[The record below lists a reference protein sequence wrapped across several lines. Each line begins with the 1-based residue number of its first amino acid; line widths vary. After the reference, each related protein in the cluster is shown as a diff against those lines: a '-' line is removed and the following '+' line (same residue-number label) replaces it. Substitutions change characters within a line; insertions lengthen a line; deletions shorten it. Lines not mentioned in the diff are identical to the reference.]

1 MNRLGTWNVGG
12 MNKEDKRSQ
21 VMDVFRRGRF
31 DLLALTETKL
41 KGNGEDEWC
50 GVKCVYAGVEKNERA
65 REGVAV
71 LMSELWH
78 KSLVNF
84 VCVSSRILMVKFK
97 FARVKV
103 CVVVAYGPSD
113 NCAAEERVEFWNDL
127 KGVLDRVNRGF
138 RVIVMGDFNGRIGVQ
153 KRDGITGAFGVEGE
167 NENGKVIIDF
177 CKSRDMCVSNTFFAH
192 KSIHLYTR
200 VKEKAD
206 GRVER
211 SMIDFVLVKKEMLK
225 YVMDVKVVRG
235 LSMDISDHIVV
246 LCKIKLV
253 GVWLEK
259 KEVRKVVGRI
269 KCEKLSDQVC
279 KEKYV
284 GELSNKVVECD
295 QGETEHILAQ
305 MKDAFF

>member
-1 MNRLGTWNVGG
+1 M
-12 MNKEDKRSQ
+12 
-21 VMDVFRRGRF
+21 
-31 DLLALTETKL
+31 
-41 KGNGEDEWC
+41 
-50 GVKCVYAGVEKNERA
+50 
-65 REGVAV
+65 
-71 LMSELWH
+71 
-78 KSLVNF
+78 
-84 VCVSSRILMVKFK
+84 
-97 FARVKV
+97 
-103 CVVVAYGPSD
+103 
-113 NCAAEERVEFWNDL
+113 EFWNDL

-138 RVIVMGDFNGRIGVQ
+138 RVIVMGDFNGRIDVQ
-153 KRDGITGAFGVEGE
+153 KRDGITGAFGVERE
-167 NENGKVIIDF
+167 NENGKVLIDF

-192 KSIHLYTR
+192 KSIHQYTR

-225 YVMDVKVVRG
+225 YVMDVRVVRG

-295 QGETEHILAQ
+295 QGETEHIWAQ
-305 MKDAFF
+305 MKDVVLSSAGDVCGCDKIGSKNRNSEI